1 MNKNFKKTIT
11 GMLILFIGAYNLPGQ
26 ERITT
31 SEKLVFH
38 NIVIGKNGHIE
49 PWYDASRGV
58 SYDHVIKLV
67 WKFWDTM
74 RTDYNGLP
82 YYMNHSVWERDEND
96 SRGIAGDQ
104 FAMALSSWQ
113 LLYQYT
119 GNNRVKENMNFIADY
134 YLAHSLSKPSDAW
147 ANIPYPYATSR
158 YSGIYDGDMILG
170 KNFTQPDKAGS
181 FGYELIKLFKMS
193 NHKQRG
199 VEYLNAA
206 VKIANALAGKC
217 REGDG
222 NSSPWPFRV
231 NAVNGEIGSL
241 IAYGKNDYNDFTI
254 VGKADYCT
262 NYSGT
267 LELFLELIMLKK
279 GDTQLYQ
286 KTFDQVL
293 QWMKQYP
300 LKTNKWG
307 PFFEDMP
314 GLTETQINAVTFARF
329 MMNHPEYFPDWKS
342 QVPGIFN
349 WVYATLG
356 NDKWLKYGVKTVNEQ
371 TSCMEPANSHNSRQ
385 GCAELQYVK
394 LTGDSSRYDNA
405 IRQLNWATYA
415 VNIDGENRFN
425 GGAAWLSD
433 GYGDFVRHYLRAMA
447 IDPTLSNPDE
457 NHILESSSV
466 LVEVEYAK
474 EPSEIQILCYH
485 SFDEN
490 GTEKIRLT
498 AKPSR
503 ISMDNIE
510 IRENQQGENTWSWT
524 EMEKGGVLIVN
535 RVSGLVVRIF
545 R

>member
-1 MNKNFKKTIT
+1 
-11 GMLILFIGAYNLPGQ
+11 
-26 ERITT
+26 
-31 SEKLVFH
+31 
-38 NIVIGKNGHIE
+38 
-49 PWYDASRGV
+49 
-58 SYDHVIKLV
+58 
-67 WKFWDTM
+67 
-74 RTDYNGLP
+74 
-82 YYMNHSVWERDEND
+82 
-96 SRGIAGDQ
+96 
-104 FAMALSSWQ
+104 
-113 LLYQYT
+113 
-119 GNNRVKENMNFIADY
+119 
-134 YLAHSLSKPSDAW
+134 
-147 ANIPYPYATSR
+147 
-158 YSGIYDGDMILG
+158 
-170 KNFTQPDKAGS
+170 
-181 FGYELIKLFKMS
+181 
-193 NHKQRG
+193 
-199 VEYLNAA
+199 
-206 VKIANALAGKC
+206 
-217 REGDG
+217 
-222 NSSPWPFRV
+222 
-231 NAVNGEIGSL
+231 VNGEIGSL
-241 IAYGKNDYNDFTI
+241 ITYGKNDYKDLTI
-254 VGKADYCT
+254 VGKADYST

-267 LELFLELIMLKK
+267 LELFLELIRLKK

-286 KTFDQVL
+286 KTFDRVV

-314 GLTETQINAVTFARF
+314 GWTETQINAVTFARF
-329 MMNHPEYFPDWKS
+329 MMNHPAYFPDWKS

-349 WVYATLG
+349 WVYVTLG

-371 TSCMEPANSHNSRQ
+371 TSCMEPASSHNSRQ
-385 GCAELQYVK
+385 GSAELQYVK

-415 VNIDGENRFN
+415 VNFDGENRFN
-425 GGAAWLSD
+425 GGATWLSD

-474 EPSEIQILCYH
+474 ESSEIQILCYH

-510 IRENQQGENTWSWT
+510 IKENQQSGNSWSWT
-524 EMEKGGVLIVN
+524 EMEKGGVLIVK